1 MAVEF
6 PSHLFISGTDTGIG
20 KTVVAAIL
28 MAGLSAEY
36 WKPIQS
42 GTDEI
47 TDTQW
52 VREKSGLPEK
62 KFHPE
67 SYLLK
72 RPMSPHAS
80 AAEEG
85 IRIDID
91 SIQVPEDVKSANL
104 IIEGAGG
111 IMVPIN
117 EHQFMLDLMK
127 KMGAPILLVTSSR
140 LGTINHTLLSLE
152 QLRRHGLD
160 VFGVVI
166 NGVRNQSNRQAIE
179 HYGRVEILAEIESI
193 PCIDP
198 ESLVQ
203 CFHEN
208 FQK

>member
-1 MAVEF
+1 MALEF
-6 PSHLFISGTDTGIG
+6 PSRLFISGTDTGIG
-20 KTVVAAIL
+20 KTVVAAVL
-28 MAGLSAEY
+28 VAGLSAEY

-85 IRIDID
+85 IRIDLD
-91 SIQVPEDVKSANL
+91 SIQVPENMKSAHL
-104 IIEGAGG
+104 IMEGAGG
-111 IMVPIN
+111 IMVPLN

-127 KMGAPILLVTSSR
+127 KIGAPVLLVISSR

-152 QLRRHGLD
+152 QLRRHGLE
-160 VFGVVI
+160 VFGAVI

-179 HYGRVEILAEIESI
+179 HYGKVSILAEIEPI

-203 CFHEN
+203 CFKEN
-208 FQK
+208 FR